1 MPDFSVDDD
10 GEWTF
15 VEGDF
20 VMVEGPEE
28 VRQDIRTVLRLT
40 KGEVQFDAEAGP
52 DPEIIFA
59 AGTAIDDV
67 AGEYRDVILGRPGV
81 VAVETPALQ
90 QLPDRTLDVAYTAQ
104 YSLDDLNVRGMI
116 ADKLTIKT

>member
-20 VMVEGPEE
+20 VMVEAEEE
-28 VRQDIRTVLRLT
+28 VRQDIRTVLGLT
-40 KGEVQFDAEAGP
+40 KGEVQFDAEAGV
-52 DPEIIFA
+52 DPEIVFA
-59 AGTAIDDV
+59 AGASTEDI

-81 VAVETPALQ
+81 VAVDTPVLEEKA
-90 QLPDRTLDVAYTAQ
+90 DRTLDVAYTAQ
-104 YSLDDLNVRGMI
+104 YSLDDLNVRGVI

>member
-15 VEGDF
+15 VNGDF
-20 VMVEGPEE
+20 VIVDGAEE
-28 VRQDIRTVLRLT
+28 VRQDIRTVLRIS
-40 KGEVQFDAEAGP
+40 KGEVQFDADAGV
-52 DPEIIFA
+52 DTEIVFA
-59 AGTAIDDV
+59 AGATLEDV

-81 VAVETPALQ
+81 TVVETPVLAE
-90 QLPDRTLDVAYTAQ
+90 LPNRTIEISYTAQ
-104 YSLDDLNVRGMI
+104 YSLEDLNARGLV